1 MSTERELIQIKRR
14 RGNMLKFIRQ
24 GHQAQLDRMDDF
36 EMHAM
41 MQDIG
46 ANMSLNQV
54 LTMLQD
60 LCVFGLVTFKQ
71 SFSQHK
77 ERFIAEEIMLTAAG
91 VSLVTRRLNTDEVL
105 FD

>member
-14 RGNMLKFIRQ
+14 RGNMMKLIRQ
-24 GHQAQLDRMDDF
+24 GHEAQFDRMDDF

-46 ANMSLNQV
+46 ANMSQRQV
-54 LTMLQD
+54 VTMLQD
-60 LCVFGLVTFKQ
+60 LSTLGYVTFKQ
-71 SFSQHK
+71 SFNEAK
-77 ERFIAEEIMLTAAG
+77 ERIVAEEIMLTAAG
-91 VSLVTRRLNTDEVL
+91 LAIVTRRRDNEEVM